1 MTQEISRVE
10 EIEQE
15 EDTSLVISIGDP
27 EHSTYLDLVDT
38 KPRST
43 TAHVLAGATVGVLA
57 GVAGL
62 ALAKSGKL
70 PFQAPSKLPF
80 NFNIPRAN
88 LTDAQKLGS
97 AFVAA
102 TTALGAIIPA
112 LHSRK
117 HNSWAKTVLAETRE
131 AQAEEMAR

>member
-1 MTQEISRVE
+1 
-10 EIEQE
+10 
-15 EDTSLVISIGDP
+15 
-27 EHSTYLDLVDT
+27 
-38 KPRST
+38 
-43 TAHVLAGATVGVLA
+43 VLAGATVGVLA

-70 PFQAPSKLPF
+70 PFS
-80 NFNIPRAN
+80 IPGAK
-88 LTDAQKLGS
+88 LTDQQKLAG

-117 HNSWAKTVLAETRE
+117 HNAWAKRVLAETRE

>member
-1 MTQEISRVE
+1 MTQEINRVE
-10 EIEQE
+10 ETEQE
-15 EDTSLVISIGDP
+15 EESSLVISIGDP

-80 NFNIPRAN
+80 TIPGAK
-88 LTDAQKLGS
+88 LTDQQKLAG

-117 HNSWAKTVLAETRE
+117 HNSWAKKVLAETRE